1 MTHGKTVGSCGHVI
15 TQCRCMDGHD
25 NVVTISALCAGC
37 QRKAN
42 EALLVAHCH
51 AWKDGQHCFIAYYEH
66 PGLNDGDA
74 KVMSTH
80 GIGPAACKRC
90 LCGMEVKRA

>member
-1 MTHGKTVGSCGHVI
+1 MIGAWTCSACGLTSAYGVTHYCTQTTGSPAWQPFYMSRAC
-15 TQCRCMDGHD
+15 
-25 NVVTISALCAGC
+25 SAWA
-37 QRKAN
+37 
-42 EALLVAHCH
+42 
-51 AWKDGQHCFIAYYEH
+51 DGQHCFIAYYEH

-90 LCGMEVKRA
+90 LCGTEVQRA

>member
-1 MTHGKTVGSCGHVI
+1 MGGVYEPWEVQRVLDRTAENI
-15 TQCRCMDGHD
+15 NRCP
-25 NVVTISALCAGC
+25 
-37 QRKAN
+37 
-42 EALLVAHCH
+42 
-51 AWKDGQHCFIAYYEH
+51 AWADGQHCFIAYYEH

-90 LCGMEVKRA
+90 LCGTEVKRA